1 VLNFDE
7 ADEAFLEEE
16 RKRNEAIAEDVVEEE
31 IKESD
36 PVLK

>member
-1 VLNFDE
+1 MLNFDE